1 MVITDLRTG
10 VTRNKNEIILG
21 NPYNEAIITFQ
32 TKTKIMKQLPTSP
45 DGLQPGKIDTEYIK
59 SLGISTSIIP
69 IEYRNFDIGTALKLF
84 KEALEVL
91 KNALSIWERIKIL
104 FGGEAPKL
112 SDSDKVSII
121 KDITVISTM
130 DKSERKNYLANK
142 LIK

>member
-1 MVITDLRTG
+1 
-10 VTRNKNEIILG
+10 
-21 NPYNEAIITFQ
+21 
-32 TKTKIMKQLPTSP
+32 MKQLPTSP
-45 DGLQPGKIDTEYIK
+45 DGLQVGKIDTEYIK
-59 SLGISTSIIP
+59 SLEMSTSIIP
-69 IEYRNFDIGTALKLF
+69 IEHRNFDIGTALKLF

-112 SDSDKVSII
+112 SDADKVSII
-121 KDITVISTM
+121 KDIPVITAM

>member
-1 MVITDLRTG
+1 METI
-10 VTRNKNEIILG
+10 
-21 NPYNEAIITFQ
+21 
-32 TKTKIMKQLPTSP
+32 LPTKLNDLEP
-45 DGLQPGKIDTEYIK
+45 VKVIRELNLPIE
-59 SLGISTSIIP
+59 LIP
-69 IEYRNFDIGTALKLF
+69 IEIRNFDINTALKLF

-121 KDITVISTM
+121 KDIPVISTM
-130 DKSERKNYLANK
+130 DKRERKNYLANK